1 MKTTESIKETL
12 AEHRAELKKL
22 FKVQEIGL
30 FGSYV
35 RDQQNES
42 SDIDIL
48 VDFDEPV
55 GLISFVGLKNHLSDL
70 LGVEVDLV
78 MKNALRPRIGKR
90 ILKEVVY
97 V

>member
-1 MKTTESIKETL
+1 MKTFEEIKAILTTHKKELTEN
-12 AEHRAELKKL
+12 
-22 FKVQEIGL
+22 FKVEEIGI

-35 RDQQNES
+35 KHEQKQT

-48 VDFDEPV
+48 VEFVEPV
-55 GLISFVGLKNHLSDL
+55 GLLSFVKLKNHLSEL
-70 LGVEVDLV
+70 LGIEVDLV

>member
-1 MKTTESIKETL
+1 MKTLVEIEKILNENKSFLQKNYFV
-12 AEHRAELKKL
+12 KKMG
-22 FKVQEIGL
+22 V

-35 RDQQNES
+35 KNTQEKA

-48 VDFDEPV
+48 VEFSQSI
-55 GLISFVGLKNHLSDL
+55 GLFAFVNLKNYLSEIL
-70 LGVEVDLV
+70 EMQVDLV
-78 MKNALRPRIGKR
+78 MKKALRPRIGKR